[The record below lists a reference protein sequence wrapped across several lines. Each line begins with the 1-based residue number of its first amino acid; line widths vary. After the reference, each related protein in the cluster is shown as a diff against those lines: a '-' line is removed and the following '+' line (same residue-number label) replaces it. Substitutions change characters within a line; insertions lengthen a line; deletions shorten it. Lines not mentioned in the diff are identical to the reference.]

1 MYTYQDLERI
11 LTEWQKSNTDTP
23 LLQFVQGAIAAHK
36 SDSKSLANYEIAVIA
51 DEYYRH
57 RDRTIVEYQKLLYDM
72 SGRPKIDEWGAN
84 YKLSSN
90 FLFMAVNQLNQ
101 YLLSN
106 GVTWAKSTTANRLG
120 KDFDSQAQRAG
131 AEALKCGVSF
141 GFVNYDHIEV
151 FSLREF
157 VPFYDEITNQLM
169 AGIRFWQLA
178 SDKPLRATLYLME
191 GVIEMVWGERDGN
204 GNYHNGR
211 ILKPLTPYITVTKGA
226 PAEEKIYDGEN
237 YPSFPIVPFYGINK
251 QSELL
256 GRREK
261 IDCYDLLFSGFAN
274 TVDEAAFIYWA
285 IEGAGGM
292 KDMDLSKFTERM
304 KRLHAAAV
312 GDEQHITANAV
323 EAPYAS
329 REAILQRLR
338 DDIYEDFMMVDTA
351 SIKSGSVV
359 TAQIEAAFH
368 NLDMK
373 ANLFEF
379 CVLDWLEG
387 ICNVLGI
394 DGEEPTLTRSKIIN
408 TQEQISTLT
417 AAAEYL
423 TEDYITRKIL
433 QILGD
438 GDKADDIIKERTA
451 EDMGR
456 ITVPQ
461 NNPQENPN
469 EEEGNEWTEG
479 TNEQNR
485 S

>member
-1 MYTYQDLERI
+1 MYTYQDLEKV
-11 LTEWQKSNTDTP
+11 LTEWKNSNTDTP
-23 LLQFVQGAIAAHK
+23 LLQFVQGAIQSHK
-36 SDSKSLANYEIAVIA
+36 SDKKSLANYEMAVLA

-57 RDRTIVEYQKLLYDM
+57 RDRTIVEYQKLLYDI
-72 SGRPKIDEWGAN
+72 SGHPKVDEWGAN

-106 GVTWAKSTTANRLG
+106 GVTWAKSTTAKRLG
-120 KDFDSQAQRAG
+120 ANFDAQAQKAG
-131 AEALKCGVSF
+131 AEALKGGVSF
-141 GFVNYDHIEV
+141 GFVNYDHVEV
-151 FSLREF
+151 FSLTEF
-157 VPFYDEITNQLM
+157 VPFKDEITNQLM

-178 SDKPLRATLYLME
+178 SDKPLRATLYIMD
-191 GVIEMVWGERDGN
+191 GVIEMVWGEREDN
-204 GNYHNGR
+204 RGR

-226 PAEEKIYDGEN
+226 PADAEKIYDGEN
-237 YPSFPIVPFYGINK
+237 YPTFPIVPFYGINK

-256 GRREK
+256 GRQEK

-312 GDEQHITANAV
+312 GDEQRVTANAV

-379 CVLDWLEG
+379 CILDWLEG
-387 ICNVLGI
+387 ICKVLGI
-394 DGEEPTLTRSKIIN
+394 EGEEPTLTRSKIIN
-408 TQEQISTLT
+408 TQEQVSTLT

-451 EDMGR
+451 EDLER
-456 ITVPQ
+456 IKVPQEPPQ
-461 NNPQENPN
+461 NNPQENN
-469 EEEGNEWTEG
+469 EEGEEWTEG

>member
-1 MYTYQDLERI
+1 MYHTYQDLERV
-11 LTEWQKSNTDTP
+11 LTDWQNSNTDTP
-23 LLQFVQGAIAAHK
+23 LLQFVRGAIESHK
-36 SDSKSLANYEIAVIA
+36 NDSKSLANYKTAVLA

-57 RDRTIVEYQKLLYDM
+57 RDRTIVEYQKLLYDI
-72 SGRPKIDEWGAN
+72 SGHPKVDEWGAN

-106 GVTWAKSTTANRLG
+106 GVTWGKSTTAKRLG
-120 KDFDSQAQRAG
+120 ANFDAQAQRAG
-131 AEALKCGVSF
+131 AEALNGGVSF
-141 GFVNYDHIEV
+141 GFVNYDHVEV

-178 SDKPLRATLYLME
+178 SDKPLRATLYIMD
-191 GVIEMVWGERDGN
+191 GVIEMVWGEREDGR
-204 GNYHNGR
+204 GR

-226 PAEEKIYDGEN
+226 PADAEKIYDGEN
-237 YPSFPIVPFYGINK
+237 YPAFPIVPFYGINK

-256 GRREK
+256 GRQEK

-292 KDMDLSKFTERM
+292 KDMDLAKFTERM

-312 GDEQHITANAV
+312 GDEQRVTANAI

-379 CVLDWLEG
+379 CILDWLEG
-387 ICNVLGI
+387 ICKVLGI
-394 DGEEPTLTRSKIIN
+394 EGEEPTLTRSKIIN

-451 EDMGR
+451 EDMER
-456 ITVPQ
+456 ITVP
-461 NNPQENPN
+461 NNPQENN
-469 EEEGNEWTEG
+469 EEGEEWTEG

>member
-1 MYTYQDLERI
+1 MYHTYQDLERV
-11 LTEWQKSNTDTP
+11 LTDWQNSNTDTP
-23 LLQFVQGAIAAHK
+23 LLQFVRGAIESHK
-36 SDSKSLANYEIAVIA
+36 NDSKSLANYKTAVLA

-57 RDRTIVEYQKLLYDM
+57 RDRTIVEYQKLLYDI
-72 SGRPKIDEWGAN
+72 SGHPKVDEWGAN

-106 GVTWAKSTTANRLG
+106 GVTWGKSTTAKRLG
-120 KDFDSQAQRAG
+120 ANFDAQAQRAG
-131 AEALKCGVSF
+131 AEALNGGVSF
-141 GFVNYDHIEV
+141 GFVNYDHVEV

-178 SDKPLRATLYLME
+178 SDKPMRATLYIMD
-191 GVIEMVWGERDGN
+191 GVIEMVWGEREDGR
-204 GNYHNGR
+204 GR

-226 PAEEKIYDGEN
+226 PADAEKIYDGEN
-237 YPSFPIVPFYGINK
+237 YPAFPIVPFYGINK

-256 GRREK
+256 GRQEK

-292 KDMDLSKFTERM
+292 KDMDLAKFTERM

-312 GDEQHITANAV
+312 GDEQRVTANAI

-379 CVLDWLEG
+379 CILDWLEG
-387 ICNVLGI
+387 ICKVLGI
-394 DGEEPTLTRSKIIN
+394 EGEEPTLTRSKIIN

-451 EDMGR
+451 EDMER
-456 ITVPQ
+456 INVPPVQ
-461 NNPQENPN
+461 P
-469 EEEGNEWTEG
+469 EEEGKEWTEG

>member
-1 MYTYQDLERI
+1 MYHTYQDLERV
-11 LTEWQKSNTDTP
+11 LTDWQNSNTDTP
-23 LLQFVQGAIAAHK
+23 LLQFVRGAIESHK
-36 SDSKSLANYEIAVIA
+36 NDSKSLANYKTAVLA

-57 RDRTIVEYQKLLYDM
+57 RDRTIVEYQKLLYDI
-72 SGRPKIDEWGAN
+72 SGHPKVDEWGAN

-106 GVTWAKSTTANRLG
+106 GVTWGKSTTAKRLG
-120 KDFDSQAQRAG
+120 TNFDAQAQRAG
-131 AEALKCGVSF
+131 AEALKGGVSF
-141 GFVNYDHIEV
+141 GFVNYDHVEV

-178 SDKPLRATLYLME
+178 SDKPLRATLYIMD
-191 GVIEMVWGERDGN
+191 GVIEMVWGEREN
-204 GNYHNGR
+204 NRGR
-211 ILKPLTPYITVTKGA
+211 ILKPITPYITVTKGA
-226 PAEEKIYDGEN
+226 PADAEKIYDGEN
-237 YPSFPIVPFYGINK
+237 YPAFPIVPFYGINK

-256 GRREK
+256 GRQEK
-261 IDCYDLLFSGFAN
+261 IDCFDLLFSGFAN

-292 KDMDLSKFTERM
+292 KDMDLAKFTERM

-312 GDEQHITANAV
+312 GDEQRVTANAI

-379 CVLDWLEG
+379 CILDWLEG
-387 ICNVLGI
+387 ICKVLGI
-394 DGEEPTLTRSKIIN
+394 EGEEPTLTRSKIIN

-438 GDKADDIIKERTA
+438 GDKADEIIKERTA
-451 EDMGR
+451 EDMER

-461 NNPQENPN
+461 INPQETS
-469 EEEGNEWTEG
+469 EEGEEWTEG

>member
-1 MYTYQDLERI
+1 MFTYQDLQKV
-11 LTEWQKSNTDTP
+11 LTEWQNSNTDTP
-23 LLQFVQGAIAAHK
+23 LLRFVQGAIAAHK
-36 SDSKSLANYEIAVIA
+36 NDTKSTANYEVAVLA

-57 RDRTIVEYQKLLYDM
+57 RDRTIVQYQKLLYDM
-72 SGRPKIDEWGAN
+72 SGHPKVDEWGAN

-90 FLFMAVNQLNQ
+90 FLFMAINQLNQ

-106 GVTWAKSTTANRLG
+106 GITWSKSSTAKRLG
-120 KDFDSQAQRAG
+120 KDFDAQAQKAG
-131 AEALKCGVSF
+131 TEALKCGVSF
-141 GFVNYDHIEV
+141 GFVNYDHVEV

-169 AGIRFWQLA
+169 AGIRFWQLS
-178 SDKPLRATLYLME
+178 SDKPLRATLYIMD
-191 GVIEMVWGERDGN
+191 GIIEMVWGERDGDVSR
-204 GNYHNGR
+204 NGR

-226 PAEEKIYDGEN
+226 PADAEKIYDGEN
-237 YPSFPIVPFYGINK
+237 YPAFPIVPFYGINK

-256 GRREK
+256 GRQEK
-261 IDCYDLLFSGFAN
+261 IDCFDLLFSGFAN

-292 KDMDLSKFTERM
+292 KDMDLAKFTERM

-312 GDEQHITANAV
+312 GDEQRVTANAI

-379 CVLDWLEG
+379 CILDWLEG
-387 ICNVLGI
+387 ICKVLGI
-394 DGEEPTLTRSKIIN
+394 EGEEPTLTRSKIIN

-438 GDKADDIIKERTA
+438 GDKADEIIKERTA
-451 EDMGR
+451 EDMER
-456 ITVPQ
+456 ITVPT
-461 NNPQENPN
+461 PQET

-479 TNEQNR
+479 TNAQNR

>member
-1 MYTYQDLERI
+1 MFTYQDLEKV
-11 LTEWQKSNTDTP
+11 LTDWQNSNTDTP
-23 LLQFVQGAIAAHK
+23 LLQFVQGAIESHK
-36 SDSKSLANYEIAVIA
+36 SDTKSLANYKMAVLA

-57 RDRTIVEYQKLLYDM
+57 RDRTIVEYQKLLYDI
-72 SGRPKIDEWGAN
+72 SGHPKVDEWGAN

-106 GVTWAKSTTANRLG
+106 GVTWGKSTTAKRLG
-120 KDFDSQAQRAG
+120 TNFDVQAQKAG
-131 AEALKCGVSF
+131 AEALKGGVSF
-141 GFVNYDHIEV
+141 GFVNYDHVEV

-178 SDKPLRATLYLME
+178 SDKPLRATLYIMD
-191 GVIEMVWGERDGN
+191 GVIEMVWGEREDN
-204 GNYHNGR
+204 RGR

-226 PAEEKIYDGEN
+226 PADAEKIYDGEN
-237 YPSFPIVPFYGINK
+237 YPAFPIVPFYGINK

-256 GRREK
+256 GRQEK

-292 KDMDLSKFTERM
+292 KDMDLAKFTERM

-312 GDEQHITANAV
+312 GDEQKVTANAI

-379 CVLDWLEG
+379 CILDWLEG
-387 ICNVLGI
+387 ICKVLGI
-394 DGEEPTLTRSKIIN
+394 EGEEPTLTRSKIIN

-451 EDMGR
+451 EDLER

-461 NNPQENPN
+461 INPQETS
-469 EEEGNEWTEG
+469 EEGEEWTEG

>member
-1 MYTYQDLERI
+1 MFTFQDLEKV
-11 LTEWQKSNTDTP
+11 LTEWQNSNTDTP
-23 LLQFVQGAIAAHK
+23 LLQFVQGAISAHK
-36 SDSKSLANYEIAVIA
+36 SDKKSTANYETAVLA

-57 RDRTIVEYQKLLYDM
+57 RDRTIVQFQKLLYDI
-72 SGRPKIDEWGAN
+72 SGHPKVDEWGAN

-90 FLFMAVNQLNQ
+90 FLFMAINQLNQ

-106 GVTWAKSTTANRLG
+106 GVTWSKSGTEKRLG
-120 KDFDSQAQRAG
+120 KNFDSQAQKAG
-131 AEALKCGVSF
+131 IEALKCGVSF

-191 GVIEMVWGERDGN
+191 GVIEMVWGERDAN
-204 GNYHNGR
+204 NAYHNGR

-237 YPSFPIVPFYGINK
+237 YPTFPIVPFYGINK

-256 GRREK
+256 GRQEK

-285 IEGAGGM
+285 IDGAGGM

-312 GDEQHITANAV
+312 GDEQRITANAV

-368 NLDMK
+368 NLNMK

-379 CVLDWLEG
+379 CILDWLEG

-394 DGEEPTLTRSKIIN
+394 DGEEPTLTRDKIIN
-408 TQEQISTLT
+408 QQEQISTLT

-438 GDKADDIIKERTA
+438 GDKADEIIKERTA
-451 EDMGR
+451 EDMER

-461 NNPQENPN
+461 INPQENN
-469 EEEGNEWTEG
+469 EEGEEWTEG
-479 TNEQNR
+479 TNAQNR

>member
-1 MYTYQDLERI
+1 MYYTYQDLEKV
-11 LTEWQKSNTDTP
+11 LTDWQNSNTDTP
-23 LLQFVQGAIAAHK
+23 LLQFVHGAIESHK
-36 SDSKSLANYEIAVIA
+36 NDSKSLANYKTAVLA

-57 RDRTIVEYQKLLYDM
+57 RDRTIVEYQKLLYDI
-72 SGRPKIDEWGAN
+72 SGHPKVDEWGAN

-90 FLFMAVNQLNQ
+90 FLFMAINQLNQ

-106 GVTWAKSTTANRLG
+106 GVTWGKSTTAKRLG
-120 KDFDSQAQRAG
+120 NNFDMQAQKAG
-131 AEALKCGVSF
+131 AEALKGGVSF

-178 SDKPLRATLYLME
+178 SDKPLRATLYIMD
-191 GVIEMVWGERDGN
+191 GVIEMVWGEREDN
-204 GNYHNGR
+204 RGR

-226 PAEEKIYDGEN
+226 PADAEKIYDGEN
-237 YPSFPIVPFYGINK
+237 YPAFPIVPFYGINK

-256 GRREK
+256 GRQEK

-292 KDMDLSKFTERM
+292 KDMDLAKFTERM

-312 GDEQHITANAV
+312 GDEQRVTANAI

-379 CVLDWLEG
+379 CILDWLDG
-387 ICNVLGI
+387 ICKVLGI
-394 DGEEPTLTRSKIIN
+394 EGEEPTLTRSKIIN

-438 GDKADDIIKERTA
+438 GDKADEIIKERTA
-451 EDMGR
+451 EDLER

-461 NNPQENPN
+461 INPQETS
-469 EEEGNEWTEG
+469 EEGEEWTEG

>member
-1 MYTYQDLERI
+1 MYHTYQDLERV
-11 LTEWQKSNTDTP
+11 LTDWQNSNTDTP
-23 LLQFVQGAIAAHK
+23 LLQFVRGAIESHK
-36 SDSKSLANYEIAVIA
+36 NDSKSLANYKTAVLA

-57 RDRTIVEYQKLLYDM
+57 RDRTIVEYQKLLYDI
-72 SGRPKIDEWGAN
+72 SGHPKVDEWGAN

-106 GVTWAKSTTANRLG
+106 GVTWGKSTTAKRLG
-120 KDFDSQAQRAG
+120 ANFDAQAQRAG
-131 AEALKCGVSF
+131 AEALKGGVSF
-141 GFVNYDHIEV
+141 GFVNYDHVEV

-178 SDKPLRATLYLME
+178 SDKPLRATLYIMD
-191 GVIEMVWGERDGN
+191 GVIEMVWGEREDGR
-204 GNYHNGR
+204 GR

-226 PAEEKIYDGEN
+226 PADAEKIYDGEN
-237 YPSFPIVPFYGINK
+237 YPAFPIVPFYGINK

-256 GRREK
+256 GRQEK

-292 KDMDLSKFTERM
+292 KDMDLAKFTERM

-312 GDEQHITANAV
+312 GDEQRVTANAI

-379 CVLDWLEG
+379 CILDWLEG
-387 ICNVLGI
+387 ICKVLGI
-394 DGEEPTLTRSKIIN
+394 EGEEPTLTRSKIIN

-451 EDMGR
+451 EDMER
-456 ITVPQ
+456 ITVP
-461 NNPQENPN
+461 NNPQENN
-469 EEEGNEWTEG
+469 EEGEEWTEG